1 MFPSLL
7 TLLLLCA
14 SVANPLESRGEIQGI
29 VVNGTQGNEPLGNVD
44 VILRAGTDT
53 SLTPVA
59 ETRTDIYGKFIFEDL
74 PLDSSA
80 TYLPGAV
87 RDGVHYPGD
96 RTRLGLNNRFVQS
109 RIVAFEAVELPS
121 PLIAEK
127 HEIDIN
133 IRHNLLE
140 VREVLLVTNPSRKT
154 YVGEQLEDKSRVTL
168 RLSIPPT
175 FERVTFDSEFYGRR
189 FRIVDHKPVTDI
201 PWPPGYR
208 ELKFTYQIPLE
219 ESAGVLRRTMDLPC
233 SDVRIQVR
241 GENTKQVSCNLS
253 RSREASDYVEFDAS
267 EKLSACSIIEL
278 QFGKLPVRWMFYAR
292 WGCLS
297 ALGMLMLGT
306 VAIHYHRRSANTCC
320 RVVPVSNSESR
331 TTKVAG
337 SP

>member
-1 MFPSLL
+1 MFPPLF

-14 SVANPLESRGEIQGI
+14 SVANPLEPRGKIQGI
-29 VVNGTQGNEPLGNVD
+29 VVNGTQGNEALANVD

-127 HEIDIN
+127 HEIEVN

-140 VREVLLVTNPSRKT
+140 VSEVRLVTKPSRKT
-154 YVGEQLEDKSRVTL
+154 YVGE
-168 RLSIPPT
+168 
-175 FERVTFDSEFYGRR
+175 
-189 FRIVDHKPVTDI
+189 
-201 PWPPGYR
+201 
-208 ELKFTYQIPLE
+208 
-219 ESAGVLRRTMDLPC
+219 
-233 SDVRIQVR
+233 
-241 GENTKQVSCNLS
+241 
-253 RSREASDYVEFDAS
+253 
-267 EKLSACSIIEL
+267 
-278 QFGKLPVRWMFYAR
+278 
-292 WGCLS
+292 
-297 ALGMLMLGT
+297 
-306 VAIHYHRRSANTCC
+306 
-320 RVVPVSNSESR
+320 
-331 TTKVAG
+331 
-337 SP
+337 